1 MAIAYVIQES
11 ALGCHSVAFDEHAVT
26 RMAERNVSEDEILAV
41 LRTPDQTGLKTQV
54 NRFRYRKVLAGRRVD
69 VVFEHD
75 PTQIVVITV
84 IA

>member
-1 MAIAYVIQES
+1 MGVVQIIHES
-11 ALGCHSVAFDEHAVT
+11 VLGCHSVALDEHAVQ
-26 RMAERNVSEDEILAV
+26 RMFERNVTEYEILEV
-41 LRTPDQTGLKTQV
+41 LNRPDQTGLKTQP
-54 NRFRYRKVLAGRRVD
+54 NRFRYRKVIEGRKVD